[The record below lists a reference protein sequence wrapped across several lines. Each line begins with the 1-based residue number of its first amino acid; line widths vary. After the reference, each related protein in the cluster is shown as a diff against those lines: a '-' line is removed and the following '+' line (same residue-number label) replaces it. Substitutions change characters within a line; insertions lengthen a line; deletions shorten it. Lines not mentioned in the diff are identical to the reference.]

1 MTELVRIVQEATET
15 AVRKSSVRPMR
26 TFICIRCRQAFDHN
40 KPGRRPWRCKEC
52 IRAVEVER
60 IQLRNISDRI
70 KRLDSRDPLC
80 RDCRAALVFDDTGAR
95 RCMRVY
101 CDPCRAERK
110 RSQDGR
116 RNGKLKGYGTTNTGG
131 VSLLLPSPKAIPKNA
146 DGRRPSDRES

>member
-70 KRLDSRDPLC
+70 KRLDCVIRCAVTAGPRWYLMT
-80 RDCRAALVFDDTGAR
+80 RAPDDA
-95 RCMRVY
+95 
-101 CDPCRAERK
+101 
-110 RSQDGR
+110 
-116 RNGKLKGYGTTNTGG
+116 
-131 VSLLLPSPKAIPKNA
+131 
-146 DGRRPSDRES
+146 